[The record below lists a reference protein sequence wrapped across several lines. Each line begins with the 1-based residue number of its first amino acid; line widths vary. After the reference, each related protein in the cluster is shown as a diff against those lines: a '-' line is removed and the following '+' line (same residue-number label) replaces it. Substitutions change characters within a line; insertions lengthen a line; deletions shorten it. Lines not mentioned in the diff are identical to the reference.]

1 MFKFSSKPCFEKM
14 FFLFFSMLITVAL
27 VAQPRVVPLYNGPA
41 PGSEKWDWEEG
52 KALSDKPAPVK
63 FPIAY
68 NITKPTLTIFSPD
81 SLPGNGTAIII
92 CPGGA
97 LGVLN
102 VETEGRAIAEK
113 LAKKGITVFLLKH
126 RVIRSKTA
134 EPWNETI
141 SRMGD
146 TAKFRADGGNEV
158 RLMAR
163 GDALTAMLHVRQNA
177 AKYNID
183 QNKIGFI
190 GFSSGAG
197 LALHVVTGERK
208 EARPNFAA
216 FIYGGRLTPDSL
228 SEAPP
233 AFIVSA
239 TDDALSKPLNSIN
252 LYKAWIEN
260 KRPAELHLYAK
271 GGHGLWGA
279 PANTWLLRFEEWLE
293 VQGFLPARK

>member
-1 MFKFSSKPCFEKM
+1 MQRVFTFI
-14 FFLFFSMLITVAL
+14 LMLHFWLTTK
-27 VAQPRVVPLYNGPA
+27 AQQKTIPLYNGPA
-41 PGSEKWDWEEG
+41 PGSESWDWEEG
-52 KALSDKPAPVK
+52 KSLSDKPAPVK

-68 NITKPTLTIFSPD
+68 NITKPSLTLFLPD
-81 SLPGNGTAIII
+81 SLSANGTALII

-97 LGVLN
+97 FGVLN

-126 RVIRSKTA
+126 RVIRSKSS

-141 SRMGD
+141 SRMRD
-146 TAKFRADGGNEV
+146 TAKFRAEGGHAV
-158 RLMAR
+158 RMMA
-163 GDALTAMLHVRQNA
+163 GADAVAAMQHVRQNA

-197 LALHVVTGERK
+197 LALHVVTGELK

-239 TDDALSKPLNSIN
+239 TDDALSNPLNSIN

-279 PANTWLLRFEEWLE
+279 PANTWIYRFEEWMEKL
-293 VQGFLPARK
+293 GFLETKK

>member
-1 MFKFSSKPCFEKM
+1 MKKILLPIY
-14 FFLFFSMLITVAL
+14 LILITQGLA
-27 VAQPRVVPLYNGPA
+27 AQQPVIPLYKGPA
-41 PGSEKWDWEEG
+41 PGSEKWDWDEG
-52 KALSDKPAPVK
+52 KAMSDKPAPVK

-68 NITKPTLTIFSPD
+68 NISKPSITLFAPD
-81 SLPGNGTAIII
+81 SVAANGTAIII

-113 LAKKGITVFLLKH
+113 LTRKGITVFLLKH
-126 RVIRSKTA
+126 RVIRSKTS

-146 TAKFRADGGNEV
+146 TAKFRVDGGNEV

-163 GDALTAMLHVRQNA
+163 EDALTAMLHVRQNA

-197 LALHVVTGERK
+197 LALHVVTGQRK

-228 SEAPP
+228 LEAPP

-252 LYKAWIEN
+252 LYTAWIEN

-279 PANTWLLRFEEWLE
+279 PANTWLLRFEEWLG
-293 VQGFLPARK
+293 VQGFLPSR

>member
-1 MFKFSSKPCFEKM
+1 MKKIFLVFS
-14 FFLFFSMLITVAL
+14 LIFATMGL
-27 VAQPRVVPLYNGPA
+27 VAQQPVIPLYKGPA
-41 PGSEKWDWEEG
+41 PGSENWDWEEA
-52 KALSDKPAPVK
+52 KAMSDKPAPVK

-68 NITKPTLTIFSPD
+68 NISKPSLTLFPPD
-81 SLPGNGTAIII
+81 SVSANGTAIIV

-102 VETEGRAIAEK
+102 VETEGRRIAEK

-126 RVIRSKTA
+126 RVIHSKTS

-146 TAKFRADGGNEV
+146 TAKFRADGGQEV

-163 GDALTAMLHVRQNA
+163 ADAVAAMQYVRQNA

-183 QNKIGFI
+183 QKKIGFI

-197 LALHVVTGERK
+197 LAMHVVTGELK
-208 EARPNFAA
+208 ARPDFAG
-216 FIYGGRLTPDSL
+216 FIYCGKLTPDIS
-228 SEAPP
+228 SDAPP

-239 TDDALSKPLNSIN
+239 TDDALAAPTNSIN
-252 LYKAWIEN
+252 LYNAWIEK

-279 PANTWLLRFEEWLE
+279 PANTWIYRFEEWLE
-293 VQGFLPARK
+293 AQGFLEERK

>member
-1 MFKFSSKPCFEKM
+1 MRK
-14 FFLFFSMLITVAL
+14 LIVPAL
-27 VAQPRVVPLYNGPA
+27 CILATLNVEAQQKVIPLYNGPA

-68 NITKPTLTIFSPD
+68 NISKPSLTLFSPD
-81 SLPGNGTAIII
+81 SLSANGTAIII

-97 LGVLN
+97 LGFLN
-102 VETEGRAIAEK
+102 VETEGKIIAEK

-126 RVIRSKTA
+126 RLIPSKTA

-146 TAKFRADGGNEV
+146 TAKFRADNGPAV

-163 GDALTAMLHVRQNA
+163 EDAVTSMRHLRQNA

-183 QNKIGFI
+183 ASKIGFI

-197 LALHVVTGERK
+197 LAMHLVTGELK
-208 EARPNFAA
+208 EARPDFAA
-216 FIYGGRLTPDSL
+216 FIYGGRLSPDITA
-228 SEAPP
+228 EAPP

-239 TDDALSKPLNSIN
+239 TDDAATSPINSIN
-252 LYKAWIEN
+252 VYKAWIEN

-279 PANTWLLRFEEWLE
+279 PANTWIMRFEEWLQS
-293 VQGFLPARK
+293 QGFLDPKK